1 MIQKSVQHFEKQ
13 VETVNTSS
21 LEMFI
26 GYNTKRVSSLVMKA
40 VEARLQPFGMQGP
53 IDFSVLN
60 LVNYNPGI
68 TSSQLCH
75 ALSIYPANMVAIV
88 RCLEGRNFL
97 MKRQHPTDRR
107 AHGLYLTQR
116 GSELHAESQQ
126 VVADADADLTGV
138 LTTAERL
145 LLNSLLRRIYVH
157 CPESSGGD

>member
-1 MIQKSVQHFEKQ
+1 MIQKAVHQFAIQ

-26 GYNTKRVSSLVMKA
+26 SYNTKRVSSLVMNA
-40 VEARLQPFGMQGP
+40 VETRLQKFGLHGP

-60 LVNYNPGI
+60 LVNFNPGI

-75 ALSIYPANMVAIV
+75 ALSIYPPNMVAIV
-88 RCLEGRNFL
+88 RCLEVRNFL
-97 MKRQHPTDRR
+97 TKRKHLTDRR
-107 AHGLYLTQR
+107 AQGLYLTQH